1 MDKTNGFG
9 VGFLLSSSTRDQ
21 FEKSIE
27 CLSNGGTVFAF
38 EPTDMKEIANVTQQL
53 LEKGIACKSI
63 FLEKL
68 ITKPCNRQH
77 LIEIINQDLKLGVI
91 VPLPRKVFKSNEIES
106 AFHFLSQ
113 EKLTQKVLIQI
124 PYSSEIENMKIKP
137 KFVADS
143 NSVYIITG
151 GLGGLG
157 LELSNWLIM
166 RGAKILVLSS
176 RKGITT
182 SYQQHRVK

>member
-9 VGFLLSSSTRDQ
+9 VDFILSSSAGLQ

-27 CLSNGGTVFAF
+27 CLSDSGTVFAF
-38 EPTDMKEIANVTQQL
+38 EPTDTKEIANLSQQI
-53 LEKGIACKSI
+53 LEKGIAYKSI
-63 FLEKL
+63 FLEKF

-91 VPLPRKVFKSNEIES
+91 VPLPLKIFKSNEIEN

-113 EKLTQKVLIQI
+113 NSTQKVLIEI
-124 PYSSEIENMKIKP
+124 PYLDEIENMKIKP

-157 LELSNWLIM
+157 LELANWLIM
-166 RGAKILVLSS
+166 RGAKFLVLSS
-176 RKGITT
+176 RKGIAT